1 MKAWLS
7 QAGVEFQVR
16 SVDLDLDAYRE
27 LTGRGYRT
35 VPVTFVGETAIVGY
49 EPAALAEALTP
60 RPA

>member
-1 MKAWLS
+1 M
-7 QAGVEFQVR
+7 
-16 SVDLDLDAYRE
+16 DLDLDAYRE